1 MFDYEGMIKRAISF
15 FPTWSDIR
23 KRHSKSTG
31 GKLLDTITEQSLD
44 IEKAIQEYIDS
55 FLHIVYLQL

>member
-44 IEKAIQEYIDS
+44 IDTG
-55 FLHIVYLQL
+55 QLPTTEVAGLLGN